1 MDEENGET
9 VTGKLNELNEAAVP
23 QKELLDQV
31 KELEE

>member
-1 MDEENGET
+1 MDEKNGET
-9 VTGKLNELNEAAVP
+9 VTSKLNELNEATMP